1 MSSVESHNCGGP
13 LTALIMLAAS
23 CLSLPTHAL
32 AADPDTRT
40 MKSVLAEKDR
50 DGNGRIEDDEWNEIP
65 QIVRSRLSEAEREN
79 QIEWSDVARPDR
91 MAKAFRDRMV
101 YVFDY
106 YDRDDDG
113 RINPDEARRID
124 GKHRSVISEI
134 DLSRSITRNRFV
146 DYYCRIAVGLPPRLE
161 RVRQRVT
168 LDLPDAYVL
177 MDLDED
183 GQIGYYEWPRRE
195 RLEFFF
201 LDVNEDGFLTPRELA
216 VDEED
221 SDDDE
226 SDDE

>member
-1 MSSVESHNCGGP
+1 MTFARFHDCFRP
-13 LTALIMLAAS
+13 LMVLLILAAGCVS
-23 CLSLPTHAL
+23 FSTQAL
-32 AADPDTRT
+32 AADTPTT
-40 MKSVLAEKDR
+40 VKGVLAQADQ
-50 DGNGRIEDDEWNEIP
+50 DGNGRIEDDEWNEVP
-65 QIVRSRLSEAEREN
+65 EIVRSRLAEAEREN
-79 QIEWSDVARPDR
+79 QIEWPEVARPDD

-106 YDRDDDG
+106 YDRNDDG
-113 RINPDEARRID
+113 RIQPGEAERID
-124 GKHRSVISEI
+124 GKHRSVISQI

-177 MDLDED
+177 LDLDED

-195 RLEFFF
+195 RFEFFL
-201 LDVNEDGFLTPRELA
+201 LDLNEDGFLTPRELQG
-216 VDEED
+216 DEED

-226 SDDE
+226 PDDE